1 MGSGSSMVV
10 LMKKTS
16 KLAQTGQKYPD
27 MPLQKG
33 DVSGQHT
40 ASKTYGLMTTIAMI
54 VGIVVGSGIYFRAD
68 DVYLYTSGNLALG
81 IMALTLAAICIIF
94 GSLTFSYLAIRT
106 ETEGGLVG
114 YFAQFVS
121 KKSATGYGWFFL
133 YVYCPAITTV
143 VAWAAAIYTFMLL
156 GIEASLGQQ
165 ILLGLAYTAF
175 LLLLNILSRQLGGYL
190 QNLSTVIKMIPLIL
204 IAFYGIFLAPPLS
217 GEALQVPSFAQEFSK
232 FGWITALVPL
242 MYSYD
247 GWTLALNIA
256 PEVVDAKRN
265 MKKALIISPL
275 IVLATYVLYMVGIY
289 KTLGGPQIIALGDD
303 SIYVA
308 AKQIFG
314 DRWSNVVLVVVI
326 ISVLGV
332 LNGLI
337 LSSIRLPQALAD
349 QSIIPGKSLARISP
363 KLQLSPRSAGLFG
376 LLVLAWTLIHYLVMK
391 FNLFNGGDVSEI
403 SIAFNYAMYII
414 LYLAVFRLG
423 KAEQNKQAMIVSV
436 LAMLGSCLIL
446 AGSILSSP
454 LYVLLFFSICLSV
467 YLMGLRYSK
476 QQNQ

>member
-1 MGSGSSMVV
+1 
-10 LMKKTS
+10 MKE
-16 KLAQTGQKYPD
+16 ARWARQVGQKSQARP
-27 MPLQKG
+27 PLG
-33 DVSGQHT
+33 DPVQGQTT
-40 ASKTYGLMTTIAMI
+40 ATKTYGLMTTIAMI

-68 DVYLYTSGNLALG
+68 DVYSYTSGNLALG

-94 GSLTFSYLAIRT
+94 GSLTFSYLAVRT

-121 KKSATGYGWFFL
+121 RKSATGYGWFFL
-133 YVYCPAITTV
+133 YVYSPAITTV
-143 VAWAAAIYTFMLL
+143 VSWAAAIYTFLLL
-156 GIEASLGQQ
+156 GMEVTLGQQ
-165 ILLGLAYTAF
+165 ILLGLAYNAII
-175 LLLLNILSRQLGGYL
+175 LLLNVLSRKLGGYL
-190 QNLSTVIKMIPLIL
+190 QNLSTVIKMVPLIL

-217 GEALQVPSFAQEFSK
+217 GEALQVPTFTQEFSK
-232 FGWITALVPL
+232 LGWMTALVPL

-247 GWTLALNIA
+247 GWTFALNIA
-256 PEVVDAKRN
+256 PEVVDAKCN

-275 IVLATYVLYMVGIY
+275 IVLCTYVLYMVGIY

-314 DRWSNVVLVVVI
+314 DRWGNVVLVVVI

-337 LSSIRLPQALAD
+337 LSSIRLPQAMAD
-349 QSIIPGKSLARISP
+349 QSMIPGKSLALISP
-363 KLQLSPRSAGLFG
+363 KLQISPRAAGLFG
-376 LLVLAWTLIHYLVMK
+376 LLLAAWTLIHYLVMK

-403 SIAFNYAMYII
+403 SIAFNYAMYMI
-414 LYLAVFRLG
+414 LYLAVFRLA
-423 KAEQNKQAMIVSV
+423 KADHNKQAMVVSV
-436 LAMLGSCLIL
+436 LAMIGSCLIL
-446 AGSILSSP
+446 AGSILASP

-467 YLMGLRYSK
+467 YVMGLSYSK
-476 QQNQ
+476 RQNL